1 MQLITERMVF
11 NLNGNETQISPST
24 ESSTSTSLIPETT
37 TYAVLPNGYLASGSD
52 DREIKIWNTNDGS
65 LTGTLVNTYTDY
77 SLQNG
82 LASSSWDN
90 TIKVWNTGTGGLMR
104 TLIGH
109 DRYNC

>member
-24 ESSTSTSLIPETT
+24 KSSTSTSLIPETT
-37 TYAVLPNGYLASGSD
+37 TYAVLPNGYLAS
-52 DREIKIWNTNDGS
+52 DRWNDGR
-65 LTGTLVNTYTDY
+65 LIRTLENTYTVY
-77 SLQNG
+77 SLAALQNG

>member
-37 TYAVLPNGYLASGSD
+37 TYAVLPNGYLAS
-52 DREIKIWNTNDGS
+52 DRWNDGS
-65 LTGTLVNTYTDY
+65 LIRTLENTYTVY
-77 SLQNG
+77 SLAALQNG

-109 DRYNC
+109 DRHNC